1 LIPNNDTTTALDALR
16 AIMVD
21 ESLGKAA
28 PLPIPGLVPKFN
40 FTYTQEGSNDG
51 SSISNYK

>member
-1 LIPNNDTTTALDALR
+1 
-16 AIMVD
+16 MVD

-28 PLPIPGLVPKFN
+28 PLPMLGLVPKFN

-51 SSISNYK
+51 SSISNEMEVFSTPYGTK